1 MRRIRGIRR
10 AFRLP
15 WSSPSRVR
23 REVDDELRFHL
34 EMKTQELIDAGL
46 SPQEAHARVHAEFG
60 DLEYTRR
67 YLNDSDRSQMASE
80 RRAELADEVRQDT
93 RFALRQLRRNAAFTA
108 IALITLALGIGANT
122 AIFSVVRGVLLRDL
136 PYAEPDRLLRAFST
150 VNGTRSAAS
159 PADFAD
165 WRRQSKSF
173 SALAA
178 TYESTVSLTGS
189 GTAERFTQARVSAN
203 LFELLG
209 VRPSVG
215 RAFAAGEDIVGA
227 PRVAILSDGI
237 WRRRFGADPTIV
249 GKAITL
255 DGYPTTVIG
264 VAPPDMRYPAPVDM
278 WLTTRFSARDLS
290 DSSRGSRW
298 IDVVG
303 RLAPGVTKEQA
314 QREMAIIARR
324 LEAQDPRHDAGV
336 GTGVVQLRDDI
347 VGDVRAP
354 LIVLLAAV
362 GFVML
367 IACANVASLL
377 LGRTAARESEL
388 AVRTALG
395 AGRSRLVR
403 QMLTESVLLA
413 LIGGVLG
420 LVLATWGTRL
430 LLALAPADIPRLYD
444 VRMDAPV
451 LLFTLGA
458 TALAAVLFGTIPAL
472 HASAGQLALALREG
486 NRGSRTR
493 PGSARARGALVVA
506 EITLALMLLVGA
518 GLLLRSF
525 TRLRDVNPGFQPA
538 RLSTFSVTLSSEK
551 YETPEQQRAFG
562 DALLEEVH
570 HIPGVDS
577 AAVTFGLP
585 LSGQS
590 FQLTFDVAGREA
602 PPSPN
607 AEPRAQVR
615 VVSPGYFATVGVP
628 VVRGRAFT
636 AADRPGGQ
644 RALLISQETARRFFP
659 GEDPIGKRLTFGWRQ
674 GNERLAGE
682 VVGIVGDVRQ
692 RSLSADVTP
701 HVYAAFDQWPLEEIT
716 VVMRTRGDPAVPLR
730 AAQATVARIDR
741 DLPVYDAFTLD
752 AMVDRSLGQP
762 RFYVTLLTV
771 FAAVALLLAIVGIYG
786 IIAYTVQQR
795 TREIGIRIA
804 LGASTDRVV
813 GMVVRRGLALAA
825 AGVLLGSVGAYAL
838 SRVLRSLLYGVGER
852 DPLTF
857 IGVAAL
863 LGVVALVASWIPA
876 RRAARVDPLTAMR
889 ADG

>member
-15 WSSPSRVR
+15 WSSASRVR
-23 REVDDELRFHL
+23 HEVDDELRFHL
-34 EMKTQELIDAGL
+34 DMKTQELIDGGL
-46 SPQEAHARVHAEFG
+46 SPQEAHARVLAEFG

-67 YLNDSDRSQMASE
+67 YLNETDRSQMATE
-80 RRAELADEVRQDT
+80 RRAELSDELRQDV
-93 RFALRQLRRNAAFTA
+93 RFALRQLRRNPAFTA

-136 PYAEPDRLLRAFST
+136 PYAESDRVIRVYST
-150 VNGTRSAAS
+150 VNGGQTSAS
-159 PADFAD
+159 PADFTD
-165 WRRQSKSF
+165 WRRQARSF

-178 TYESTVSLTGS
+178 SYESTVSLTGN
-189 GTAERFTQARVSAN
+189 GAAERFTQARVSAN

-209 VRPSVG
+209 VQPTVG
-215 RAFAAGEDIVGA
+215 RAFAAGEDVEGA

-237 WRRRFGADPTIV
+237 WRSRFGGDAAII

-264 VAPPDMRYPAPVDM
+264 VAPADMRYPSPVDM
-278 WLTTRFSARDLS
+278 WLTTRFSQRDVS

-303 RLAPGVTKEQA
+303 RLARGVTPEQA
-314 QREMAIIARR
+314 QREMAAVALR
-324 LEAQDPRHDAGV
+324 LAAQDPRHDAGV
-336 GTGVVQLRDDI
+336 GTRLVPLRDDI

-367 IACANVASLL
+367 IACANVASLM
-377 LGRTAARESEL
+377 LGRTAARESEIAL
-388 AVRTALG
+388 RMALG
-395 AGRSRLVR
+395 AGRSRLAR
-403 QMLTESVLLA
+403 QMLTESVSLA
-413 LIGGVLG
+413 LIGGTLG

-430 LLALAPADIPRLYD
+430 LLALAPTDIPRLYD
-444 VRMDAPV
+444 VRVDAPV

-458 TALAAVLFGTIPAL
+458 TALAALLFGTIPAL
-472 HASAGQLALALREG
+472 HASAGELAMTLREG
-486 NRGSRTR
+486 NRGSRSR

-525 TRLRDVNPGFQPA
+525 ARLRDVNPGFQAA
-538 RLSTFSVTLSSEK
+538 RVSTFSVTLSSDK
-551 YETPEQQRAFG
+551 YETLAQQRAFG
-562 DALLEEVH
+562 NALLEEVH

-590 FQLTFDVAGREA
+590 FQLTFDVAGRDA
-602 PPSPN
+602 PPPN

-628 VVRGRAFT
+628 VVRGRSFT
-636 AADRPGGQ
+636 AADRAGGQ
-644 RALLISQETARRFFP
+644 RVLLISQETARRFFP

-674 GNERLAGE
+674 GGERLAGE
-682 VVGIVGDVRQ
+682 IIGIVGDVRQ
-692 RSLSADVTP
+692 RSLRADLTP
-701 HVYAAFDQWPLEEIT
+701 HVYVAFDQWPLDELT
-716 VVMRTRGDPAVPLR
+716 VVMRTRGDPAAPLR
-730 AAQATVARIDR
+730 AAQATVARLDR
-741 DLPVYDAFTLD
+741 DLPVYDAFTLET
-752 AMVDRSLGQP
+752 MVDRSLGQP

-771 FAAVALLLAIVGIYG
+771 FACLALVLAIVGIYG

-804 LGASTDRVV
+804 LGASTERVV

-825 AGVLLGSVGAYAL
+825 AGVVFGSVGAYAL

-852 DPLTF
+852 DPVTF
-857 IGVAAL
+857 VGVAAL
-863 LGVVALVASWIPA
+863 LGISAVAASWIPA

-889 ADG
+889 AE